1 MMGLIEVLQE
11 TSQPHR
17 VMITNTEEIHNS
29 QSSAGT
35 NTGFEFFFFPLIF
48 FLYHFF
54 LFSQNFLFLSVLK
67 GGHKPSTAITSCSR
81 FCFF

>member
-17 VMITNTEEIHNS
+17 VMITNTEKIHNS

-35 NTGFEFFFFPLIF
+35 NTGFEFFLPVNFVSIIF
-48 FLYHFF
+48 FF
-54 LFSQNFLFLSVLK
+54 LQNFYFLFLSVLK

>member
-35 NTGFEFFFFPLIF
+35 NTGFEFFFLPVNFFFSIIF
-48 FLYHFF
+48 FSF
-54 LFSQNFLFLSVLK
+54 LRIFYFY
-67 GGHKPSTAITSCSR
+67 PY
-81 FCFF
+81 